1 MLTSFLPTPPP
12 PLYRARVSVDATVP
26 ALFGPSNRE
35 PTLFTSTCRR
45 ARLNPAEP
53 RVPQIH
59 LGNTTQRD
67 NKPGLVVAQPPQRLH
82 RAPAPRSSLSP
93 SYIRSK
99 QHSVT
104 VPLKD
109 QHSGFCTFRGQ
120 SAAEDAASCTVLTTY
135 RPHNNIKLVVIQDP
149 PVPKREGCME
159 NKFEMSGNHVLHTSQ
174 GSTASQVLC
183 TTSGISRS
191 GGAGS
196 LDKVCTSL
204 FSYSFPLHRQR
215 LVSRTESVLPAPAP
229 PCGPEHCRIVRTLRV
244 I

>member
-12 PLYRARVSVDATVP
+12 LPYRARVSVDTTAP

-45 ARLNPAEP
+45 TRLNPAEP

-59 LGNTTQRD
+59 FGNTTQRD
-67 NKPGLVVAQPPQRLH
+67 NKPGLVVVQPHSAFTVHLPS
-82 RAPAPRSSLSP
+82 PAPCSSLSP

-104 VPLKD
+104 VPPKD

-120 SAAEDAASCTVLTTY
+120 SAAEDAASHTVLTTY
-135 RPHNNIKLVVIQDP
+135 RPHNDIKLVVIQDP
-149 PVPKREGCME
+149 PVLKREGCME
-159 NKFEMSGNHVLHTSQ
+159 NKFEKSGNHVLHTSQ
-174 GSTASQVLC
+174 GST
-183 TTSGISRS
+183 GISRS

-196 LDKVCTSL
+196 LEKCAHIGHCASSDSDAAVGECAAPREWDAGRGL
-204 FSYSFPLHRQR
+204 CC
-215 LVSRTESVLPAPAP
+215 VVGPA
-229 PCGPEHCRIVRTLRV
+229 C
-244 I
+244 